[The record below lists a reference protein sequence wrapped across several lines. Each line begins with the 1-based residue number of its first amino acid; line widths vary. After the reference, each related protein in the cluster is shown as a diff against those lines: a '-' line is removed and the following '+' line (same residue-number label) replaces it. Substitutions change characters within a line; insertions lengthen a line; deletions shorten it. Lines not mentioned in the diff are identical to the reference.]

1 MNASLP
7 EDAKVGMVER
17 LSDALWV
24 RLGNSC
30 SHIIE
35 YEPRT
40 LVTKALQP
48 IDHSALL
55 LDGIMTRHIGDR
67 AGHRQMVALQ
77 VPGDFVDL
85 HSLPLGR
92 LDHDVSTV
100 TKSRLAMFPHTELKR
115 IMAESEEDARDLWAL
130 TMIDASIHRH
140 WTFRLGR
147 LRAMAGMANFLSE
160 LALRSELN
168 GRANAAGFDLP
179 LTQLELADI
188 CGLSPMHVNRVLRD
202 LREGG
207 FCSVRNGRVEM
218 LDRAGLAR
226 IGNFDP
232 QYLYLPWLSD
242 DLS

>member
-1 MNASLP
+1 MSPSLSAV
-7 EDAKVGMVER
+7 AKVGMVAR
-17 LSDALWV
+17 LSDALWAK
-24 RLGNSC
+24 LCAAC
-30 SHIIE
+30 SEIVE
-35 YEPRT
+35 WEART
-40 LVTKALQP
+40 LVTKASQP

-55 LDGIMTRHIGDR
+55 LDGIMARHIGDR

-77 VPGDFVDL
+77 LPGDFVDL

-100 TKSRLAMFPHTELKR
+100 TRTRLAMFPHHKLER
-115 IMAESEEDARDLWAL
+115 IMADNEDDARALWAL

-140 WTFRLGR
+140 WSFRLGR

-160 LALRSELN
+160 IAMRNELN
-168 GRANAAGFDLP
+168 GLADTSGFDLP
-179 LTQLELADI
+179 LTQLELAEI

-207 FCSVRNGRVEM
+207 FCSVKNGRVEM

-232 QYLYLPWLSD
+232 QYLYLPWTS
-242 DLS
+242 